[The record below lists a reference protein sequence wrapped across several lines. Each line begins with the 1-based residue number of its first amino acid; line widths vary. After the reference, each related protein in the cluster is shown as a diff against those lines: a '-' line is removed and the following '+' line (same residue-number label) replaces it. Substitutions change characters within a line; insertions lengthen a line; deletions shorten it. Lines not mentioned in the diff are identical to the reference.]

1 MSKKRDKRFVNAQ
14 LFARSEAPRRRSA
27 SASGHA
33 NAPPT
38 ADQRFALTAAFD
50 DTPARD
56 EYGRRTRAVGRESS
70 SSSSS
75 SSGSSSGGAGDRG
88 TDESSSQS
96 DSYASSELSVGSSA
110 TSSDAAAGAGGV
122 IAVRRRR
129 NLLLSL

>member
-38 ADQRFALTAAFD
+38 ADQRFALTPAFD

-75 SSGSSSGGAGDRG
+75 SGSSSGGAGDSG

-122 IAVRRRR
+122 IAVRGRRD
-129 NLLLSL
+129 LSLSL